1 MASHL
6 AASEA
11 MAPHPIPWGRGA
23 AHGAELYI
31 HYLRALTFS
40 WDRGVQ

>member
-11 MAPHPIPWGRGA
+11 MAPHPIPCGGGGRRM
-23 AHGAELYI
+23 ELSC
-31 HYLRALTFS
+31 TFTIS
-40 WDRGVQ
+40 EL